1 MRSLPART
9 RGILRPFRIAPSDLL
24 CAVFIAMFA
33 MTVVVMPALGQSP
46 AASNTPATLTPAT
59 AAPTVTQTAS
69 PTAIPTSAP
78 TAAPTAA
85 SAAPTGAP
93 VATGT
98 TSAPPP
104 ASPAASGGAAAS
116 PTASASPTATPPPC
130 PIPTAPPPPPTPAP
144 QSLAPGQT
152 LTPVPT
158 PAPTPPPNL
167 CPAQPNGLDPISLLA
182 WAFTPVFQ
190 TLFMG
195 LAALYNLFGDVG
207 TAIVVLTIIIRLLL
221 VPLFRKQI
229 VSQRRMQMLQ
239 PELRA
244 IQLKYKGWPLLG
256 DPTTWS
262 AGGPYH
268 AQQISLFRR
277 WSLG

>member
-1 MRSLPART
+1 LRSLPART

-24 CAVFIAMFA
+24 CAAFIALFA
-33 MTVVVMPALGQSP
+33 LTVVVMPALGQSP

-59 AAPTVTQTAS
+59 AVPTT
-69 PTAIPTSAP
+69 AP
-78 TAAPTAA
+78 TAP

-104 ASPAASGGAAAS
+104 ASPTASVGAAAS

-130 PIPTAPPPPPTPAP
+130 PIPTAPPPTPTPAP

-244 IQLKYKGWPLLG
+244 IQIKYKGNR
-256 DPTTWS
+256 
-262 AGGPYH
+262 AKV
-268 AQQISLFRR
+268 
-277 WSLG
+277 